1 MFDSPN
7 PNLVEVWTCEV
18 GADLTLQAESRDALI
33 HAIMAWLMSEEILAQ
48 PFGYQKLASAV
59 GPESGAST

>member
-18 GADLTLQAESRDALI
+18 SADLTLQADSRDALI
-33 HAIMAWLMSEEILAQ
+33 HAIMAWLLTQEILAK
-48 PFGYQKLASAV
+48 PFGQVSLSSM
-59 GPESGAST
+59 PESASRA

>member
-18 GADLTLQAESRDALI
+18 NADLTLQADSREALI
-33 HAIMAWLMSEEILAQ
+33 HAIMAWLLTQEILTK
-48 PFGYQKLASAV
+48 PFGQTSLPSSTEPASRV
-59 GPESGAST
+59 

>member
-7 PNLVEVWTCEV
+7 PNLVEVWTCDV
-18 GADLTLQAESRDALI
+18 SADLTLRAPSRDALI

-48 PFGYQKLASAV
+48 PFARQQLESPIGNSA
-59 GPESGAST
+59 PSL

>member
-18 GADLTLQAESRDALI
+18 SADLTLQADSRDALI
-33 HAIMAWLMSEEILAQ
+33 HAIMAWLLTQEILAK
-48 PFGYQKLASAV
+48 PFGQVPLSSM
-59 GPESGAST
+59 PESASRV